1 VDISKIKKVRAV
13 VNLRTDKKLYPIGT
27 LFEAP
32 FTPDIEAEVR
42 SGSGSLQVEETVSGP
57 VAPVLS
63 QDPSLPLPET
73 PKRRG
78 RKPASGKTE
87 ETGGQNTAPD
97 EGSGILPGHEDGGPA
112 PDPGDEI

>member
-32 FTPDIEAEVR
+32 FSPDIEAEIR

-57 VAPVLS
+57 IAPVLS
-63 QDPSLPLPET
+63 QDQAPPSPES

-78 RKPASGKTE
+78 RKPGAVNKADSEAVDPGI
-87 ETGGQNTAPD
+87 GDDG
-97 EGSGILPGHEDGGPA
+97 EGTDPA
-112 PDPGDEI
+112 PDPAEEI